1 MEENLG
7 EIIFDIMT
15 NEYKDKVDK
24 NKDIVDYLKDNTKNE
39 LLSLYLLYSDII
51 FKALS
56 KSFSIA

>member
-24 NKDIVDYLKDNTKNE
+24 NKDIVDYLKDK
-39 LLSLYLLYSDII
+39 YKKWIII
-51 FKALS
+51 FIFVIWLCRE
-56 KSFSIA
+56 

>member
-24 NKDIVDYLKDNTKNE
+24 NKDIVDYLKDNTKMNYY
-39 LLSLYLLYSDII
+39 LYICYMVMQGIM
-51 FKALS
+51 
-56 KSFSIA
+56 SI

>member
-24 NKDIVDYLKDNTKNE
+24 NKNSMLEIQHTAYR
-39 LLSLYLLYSDII
+39 
-51 FKALS
+51 
-56 KSFSIA
+56 SID